1 LGGTLNAKG
10 HINIRGGLDERY
22 QSISKR

>member
-10 HINIRGGLDERY
+10 HINIRGGIDERY